1 MREWFTVFR
10 AFSLK
15 EAHGAPRL
23 ARATHAAAR
32 HNALTHQL
40 KFRAFPAPGAAQ
52 ERINGCVF
60 FTQHLAEIGRKGL

>member
-1 MREWFTVFR
+1 MFR

-15 EAHGAPRL
+15 DA
-23 ARATHAAAR
+23 HAAPQLTRAAHAIAR
-32 HNALTHQL
+32 HKALTQQL
-40 KFRAFPAPGAAQ
+40 KFRSFPASGAAQ

>member
-1 MREWFTVFR
+1 MPV
-10 AFSLK
+10 SLK

-23 ARATHAAAR
+23 ARAASAIVR
-32 HNALTHQL
+32 HNALTQQL
-40 KFRAFPAPGAAQ
+40 KFCSFLASGIAQ